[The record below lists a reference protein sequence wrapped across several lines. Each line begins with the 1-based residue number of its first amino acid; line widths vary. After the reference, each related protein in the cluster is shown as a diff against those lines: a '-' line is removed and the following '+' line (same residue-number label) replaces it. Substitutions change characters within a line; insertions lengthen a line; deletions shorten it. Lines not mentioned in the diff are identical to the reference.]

1 MLKSVFTKISKY
13 KLLIGIILLLF
24 CAILEYLGYRQIKT
38 FIPDNEG
45 TAFLIGNLGFVLISF
60 AILFYIGIL
69 YLKPIDDLSKYAKQ
83 IAEKD
88 STSLVGALTEL
99 SHGNLTETISINNS
113 EFKQIKAVD
122 EIKNLSESIGLIST
136 KIHEAAKEYNS
147 ATYKPCQR
155 LCYVGA
161 DSYLEGRALGDYAGK
176 TLNGKGKIAIITG
189 SFSASGLELRRKG
202 FINSIREKYPRIQI
216 LESIETFESEKVIY
230 QKSLELIKKYP
241 DLSAFYI
248 TFALGAIVAKSIE
261 DTHNA
266 KKIMLYCHDLAD
278 ETMHYI
284 KKGIVT
290 ATLGQD
296 TFAQGH
302 DPVIHLFNHI
312 VKKWHPPQPRLL
324 TTNDLITLENYQQF
338 WKEGAG
344 VIESD
349 FMRKRRPKPIE
360 KSSRLIRIAYI
371 GRELNPFWASVKKG
385 VTAASG
391 ELRDYNGSVEWILPE
406 GLEQGGSK
414 NVTVEVYGPAIK
426 SAVAK
431 KYNAIAIAVF
441 DQNLIPYINEA
452 VSQGIPVATFNAEP
466 ISFRDLFS
474 TLAQRANQLISIS
487 ENLGE
492 AVQSSVEA
500 SQYNA
505 SAIHEMAASLKDED
519 NSVHIATEHIHQI
532 NIEIENTVQGAMEQQ
547 KTSNNAATAAN
558 KICQSIN
565 SANENAQLVSKASTE
580 SIDIAKHGAESVME
594 NLKQIVNIQ
603 NAVKIF
609 SDKIKEMSA
618 QSEHIGSIVAT
629 IENISEQTNLLALN
643 AAIEAARAGEQGQ
656 GFAVVADEVRVL
668 AEKSAKATKETSTMI
683 NNVKKNID
691 ESNSHIEKLVA
702 TVNEGIVLAN
712 QSGDAL
718 KKLLN
723 NSTSMNEK
731 IKAMEDA
738 NALAT
743 KLAVE
748 LQSAIEGVTKAIE
761 RNMRST
767 LEVKDNMKTT
777 LDTIMNVSEISKTN
791 ASTIQDLSSET
802 EKVYNQNEKVNT
814 VALQLSSMAKELQG
828 ATAQFNIDEKK

>member
-1 MLKSVFTKISKY
+1 M
-13 KLLIGIILLLF
+13 
-24 CAILEYLGYRQIKT
+24 
-38 FIPDNEG
+38 
-45 TAFLIGNLGFVLISF
+45 
-60 AILFYIGIL
+60 
-69 YLKPIDDLSKYAKQ
+69 
-83 IAEKD
+83 
-88 STSLVGALTEL
+88 
-99 SHGNLTETISINNS
+99 
-113 EFKQIKAVD
+113 
-122 EIKNLSESIGLIST
+122 
-136 KIHEAAKEYNS
+136 
-147 ATYKPCQR
+147 
-155 LCYVGA
+155 GA
-161 DSYLEGRALGDYAGK
+161 DSYLEGRALGEYAGK
-176 TLNGKGKIAIITG
+176 TLKGKGKIAIITG
-189 SFSASGLELRRKG
+189 SFTASGLELRRKG
-202 FINSIREKYPRIQI
+202 FINIIREKYSRIQI
-216 LESIETFESEKVIY
+216 LESVETFESDKMIY
-230 QKSLELIKKYP
+230 QKSLELIKRYP

-248 TFALGAIVAKSIE
+248 TFAMGAVVAKAIE
-261 DTHNA
+261 DTNNA

-312 VKKWHPPQPRLL
+312 VNKWHPVQPRLL

-349 FMRKRRPKPIE
+349 FMRERRPKPIE
-360 KSSRLIRIAYI
+360 KSSRSIRIAYI
-371 GRELNPFWASVKKG
+371 GRELNPFWLSVKKG

-391 ELRDYNGSVEWILPE
+391 ELRNYNGSVEWILPE
-406 GLEQGGSK
+406 GIEQGGSK
-414 NVTVEVYGPAIK
+414 NLTVKVYGPAIK
-426 SAVAK
+426 SAV
-431 KYNAIAIAVF
+431 
-441 DQNLIPYINEA
+441 
-452 VSQGIPVATFNAEP
+452 
-466 ISFRDLFS
+466 
-474 TLAQRANQLISIS
+474 ISIS
-487 ENLGE
+487 ENLRG
-492 AVQSSVEA
+492 AVQRSVEA

-532 NIEIENTVQGAMEQQ
+532 NIEIENTVQGAVEQQ
-547 KTSNNAATAAN
+547 KTANNAAASAD

-565 SANENAQLVSKASTE
+565 SANENAQLVSKASSE

-702 TVNEGIVLAN
+702 SVNEGIVLAN

-718 KKLLN
+718 KKLLD

-743 KLAVE
+743 KLANE
-748 LQSAIEGVTKAIE
+748 LQSAIDGVTKAIE
-761 RNMRST
+761 RNKNST
-767 LEVKDNMKTT
+767 LEVKDNMQTT

-814 VALQLSSMAKELQG
+814 VALQLSTMAKELQG
-828 ATAQFNIDEKK
+828 A

>member
-1 MLKSVFTKISKY
+1 MPNSMLKRISRY
-13 KLLIGIILLLF
+13 KLLIGILVLLS
-24 CAILEYLGYRQIKT
+24 CAIIEYKGYQQIKT
-38 FIPDNEG
+38 FIPESEG
-45 TAFLIGNLGFVLISF
+45 ATFLIGSLGFIVISF
-60 AILFYIGIL
+60 VILFYIGIL
-69 YLKPIDDLSKYAKQ
+69 YLKPIDNLNKSVKQ

-88 STSLVGALTEL
+88 FTSLVGALTEL
-99 SHGNLTETISINNS
+99 SHGNLTETISVNS
-113 EFKQIKAVD
+113 DFKPVKAAD
-122 EIKNLSESIGLIST
+122 EIQTLSESIKLISA
-136 KIHEAAKEYNS
+136 KIHEAAREYNS
-147 ATYKPCQR
+147 ATYKPCRR

-176 TLNGKGKIAIITG
+176 ALNGQGKIAVVTG

-202 FINSIREKYPRIQI
+202 FINIIREKYPRIQI
-216 LESIETFESEKVIY
+216 LESVETFESDKVIY
-230 QKSLELIKKYP
+230 QKSSELIKKYP

-248 TFALGAIVAKSIE
+248 TFALGSVVAKAIE

-266 KKIMLYCHDLAD
+266 KKIMLYCHDLSD

-302 DPVIHLFNHI
+302 DPVIHLFNNI
-312 VKKWHPPQPRLL
+312 VKKWRSPRPRLL
-324 TTNDLITLENYQQF
+324 TTNDLVTLENYRQF
-338 WKEGAG
+338 WKEGVG

-349 FMRKRRPKPIE
+349 FMRERRPKPIE

-391 ELRDYNGSVEWILPE
+391 ELREYNGYVEWILPE
-406 GLEQGGSK
+406 GIEQGGNK
-414 NVTVEVYGPAIK
+414 NLSAEVYGPAIK

-431 KYNAIAIAVF
+431 KYDAIAIAVF

-487 ENLGE
+487 DNLKE

-519 NSVHIATEHIHQI
+519 NSVHIATEHINHI
-532 NIEIENTVQGAMEQQ
+532 NIEIENTVQGAVEQQ
-547 KTSNNAATAAN
+547 KTANNAASAAN

-565 SANENAQLVSKASTE
+565 SANENAQLVSKASSE
-580 SIDIAKHGAESVME
+580 SIGIAKNGAESVME
-594 NLKQIVNIQ
+594 NLKQIFNIQ
-603 NAVKIF
+603 NAVNIF

-691 ESNSHIEKLVA
+691 ESNLHIEKLV
-702 TVNEGIVLAN
+702 TSVNEGIVLAN

-743 KLAVE
+743 KLAGE
-748 LQSAIEGVTKAIE
+748 LQSAISGVTNAIE
-761 RNMRST
+761 RNMHST
-767 LEVKDNMKTT
+767 LEVKDNMRTT

-791 ASTIQDLSSET
+791 ASTIQELSSET

>member
-1 MLKSVFTKISKY
+1 MFDSALKIILKF
-13 KLLIGIILLLF
+13 KLLIGILFLLS
-24 CAILEYLGYRQIKT
+24 CAIIEYIGYQQIKS
-38 FIPDNEG
+38 FIPG
-45 TAFLIGNLGFVLISF
+45 HVGALFLIGNLGFIIISF
-60 AILFYIGIL
+60 VILFYIGSL
-69 YLKPIDDLSKYAKQ
+69 YIKPIDNLNKHVKQ

-88 STSLVGALTEL
+88 ITSLVSALTEL
-99 SHGNLTETISINNS
+99 SHGNLTESLSINA
-113 EFKQIKAVD
+113 EFKQVKAAD
-122 EIKNLSESIGLIST
+122 EIKSLAESINLISN
-136 KIHEAAKEYNS
+136 KMQEASKEYNS
-147 ATYKPCQR
+147 ATNKPCQR

-176 TLNGKGKIAIITG
+176 TLKGSGKIAIVTG

-202 FINSIREKYPRIQI
+202 FINIIREKYSRIQI
-216 LESIETFESEKVIY
+216 LESVETFESEKVIY

-241 DLSAFYI
+241 DLSAIYI
-248 TFALGAIVAKSIE
+248 TFVMGSVVAKAIE

-278 ETMHYI
+278 ETMRYI
-284 KKGIVT
+284 KKGVVT

-302 DPVIHLFNHI
+302 DPVIHLFNNV
-312 VKKWHPPQPRLL
+312 VKKWRPVQPRLI
-324 TTNDLITLENYQQF
+324 TTNDLVTSENYQQF
-338 WKEGAG
+338 WKEGIG
-344 VIESD
+344 IIESD
-349 FMRKRRPKPIE
+349 FMKERRPKAIE

-371 GRELNPFWASVKKG
+371 GRERNAFWESVRKG
-385 VTAASG
+385 VSAAAH
-391 ELRDYNGSVEWILPE
+391 ELKEFNGSVEWILPDGVE
-406 GLEQGGSK
+406 SGGGTNLSA
-414 NVTVEVYGPAIK
+414 EVYGPAIK
-426 SAVAK
+426 SAVEK
-431 KYNAIAIAVF
+431 KYDAIAVGIF

-452 VSQGIPVATFNAEP
+452 VSHGIPVATFNAEP
-466 ISFRDLFS
+466 ISLRDLFS

-487 ENLGE
+487 ENLGNV
-492 AVQSSVEA
+492 VQRSVEA

-519 NSVHIATEHIHQI
+519 NSVHRATEHIHHI
-532 NIEIENTVQGAMEQQ
+532 NMEIENTVQGAIEQQ
-547 KTSNNAATAAN
+547 KIANNAATAAN

-565 SANENAQLVSKASTE
+565 SANENAQLVSKASSE
-580 SIDIAKHGAESVME
+580 SIDVAKKGAESVME

-609 SDKIKEMSA
+609 SDKIKEMST

-668 AEKSAKATKETSTMI
+668 AEKSAKATKETSSMI

-691 ESNSHIEKLVA
+691 ESNTHIEKLVA
-702 TVNEGIVLAN
+702 GVNEGIILAN

-718 KKLLN
+718 KRLLN

-743 KLAVE
+743 KLAGE
-748 LQSAIEGVTKAIE
+748 LQSAINGVTKAIE
-761 RNMRST
+761 RNMQST
-767 LEVKDNMKTT
+767 LQVKDNMQTT

-791 ASTIQDLSSET
+791 STTIQDISSET
-802 EKVYNQNEKVNT
+802 EEVYNQNENVNM
-814 VALQLSSMAKELQG
+814 VAMQLSSIAKELQG
-828 ATAQFNIDEKK
+828 ATAQFNIEEKK

>member
-1 MLKSVFTKISKY
+1 MLNSVLKKIYQY
-13 KLLIGIILLLF
+13 KLLMGILLLLF
-24 CAILEYLGYRQIKT
+24 CAVLEYIGYRQIKT
-38 FIPDNEG
+38 FIPTNAG
-45 TAFLIGNLGFVLISF
+45 ATFLVGNLGFILISF

-69 YLKPIDDLSKYAKQ
+69 YLKPIDDLNKYAKQ

-88 STSLVGALTEL
+88 FNSLVGALTEL
-99 SHGNLTETISINNS
+99 SHGNLTETISINS
-113 EFKQIKAVD
+113 EFKQIKSAD
-122 EIKNLSESIGLIST
+122 EIQNLSESIGLIST

-202 FINSIREKYPRIQI
+202 FINIIREKYSRIQI
-216 LESIETFESEKVIY
+216 LESVETFESNEVIY

-248 TFALGAIVAKSIE
+248 TFALGAVVAKAIE
-261 DTHNA
+261 DTNNA

-302 DPVIHLFNHI
+302 DPVIHLFNNI

-324 TTNDLITLENYQQF
+324 TTNDLVTLENYQQF

-349 FMRKRRPKPIE
+349 FMRERRPKPIE
-360 KSSRLIRIAYI
+360 KSSHLIRIAYI
-371 GRELNPFWASVKKG
+371 GRELNPFWESVKKG

-406 GLEQGGSK
+406 GIEQGGSK
-414 NVTVEVYGPAIK
+414 NLTVEVYGPAIK
-426 SAVAK
+426 SAVEK
-431 KYNAIAIAVF
+431 KYDAIAIAIF

-487 ENLGE
+487 ENLKE
-492 AVQSSVEA
+492 AVQNSVEA

-532 NIEIENTVQGAMEQQ
+532 NKEIENTVQGAVEQQ
-547 KTSNNAATAAN
+547 KTANNAAAAAN

-565 SANENAQLVSKASTE
+565 SANENALLVSNASSE

-618 QSEHIGSIVAT
+618 QSEHIGTIVAT

-683 NNVKKNID
+683 NNVKVNID
-691 ESNSHIEKLVA
+691 ESNLHIEKLVSS
-702 TVNEGIVLAN
+702 VNEGIVLAN

-743 KLAVE
+743 KLAGE

-761 RNMRST
+761 RNMHST
-767 LEVKDNMKTT
+767 LEVKDNMQTT

>member
-1 MLKSVFTKISKY
+1 MFNSALKKISKF
-13 KLLIGIILLLF
+13 KLLIGILILLS
-24 CAILEYLGYRQIKT
+24 CAVLEYIGYQQVRL
-38 FIPDNEG
+38 FIPGNEG
-45 TAFLIGNLGFVLISF
+45 NLFLIGNLSFIIISF
-60 AILFYIGIL
+60 IILFFIGSL
-69 YLKPIDDLSKYAKQ
+69 YLRPIDNLNKYAKQ

-88 STSLVGALTEL
+88 FTSLVSALTEL
-99 SHGNLTETISINNS
+99 SHGNLTENLFINS
-113 EFKQIKAVD
+113 DFKQVKAAD
-122 EIKNLSESIGLIST
+122 EIKNLAESINLISN
-136 KIHEAAKEYNS
+136 KMQEASKEYNS
-147 ATYKPCQR
+147 ATNKPCQR

-161 DSYLEGRALGDYAGK
+161 DSYLEGRALGDCAGK
-176 TLNGKGKIAIITG
+176 TIKGNGKIAIITG

-202 FINSIREKYPRIQI
+202 FINIIREKYSRIQI
-216 LESIETFESEKVIY
+216 LESVETFESEKVIY
-230 QKSLELIKKYP
+230 QKSLELLKKYP
-241 DLSAFYI
+241 DLSALYI
-248 TFALGAIVAKSIE
+248 TFALGAIVAKAIE
-261 DTHNA
+261 DTHNT
-266 KKIMLYCHDLAD
+266 KKIKLYCHDLAN
-278 ETMHYI
+278 ETMRYI

-302 DPVIHLFNHI
+302 DPVIHLFNNV
-312 VKKWHPPQPRLL
+312 VKKWRPSQPRLL
-324 TTNDLITLENYQQF
+324 TTNDLITLENYNQF
-338 WKEGAG
+338 WKEGIG

-349 FMRKRRPKPIE
+349 FMKERRPKPIE

-371 GRELNPFWASVKKG
+371 GRELNPFWEAVKKG
-385 VTAASG
+385 VSAAAD
-391 ELRDYNGSVEWILPE
+391 ELKDFNGFVEWILPE
-406 GLEQGGSK
+406 GIELGGSK
-414 NVTVEVYGPAIK
+414 NLTVEVYGPAIK
-426 SAVAK
+426 SAIEK
-431 KYNAIAIAVF
+431 KYDAIAIAVF
-441 DQNLIPYINEA
+441 DHNLIPYINEA
-452 VSQGIPVATFNAEP
+452 VSHGIPVATFNAEP

-487 ENLGE
+487 ENLRNV
-492 AVQSSVEA
+492 VQRSVEA

-519 NSVHIATEHIHQI
+519 NSVHRATDHIHHI
-532 NIEIENTVQGAMEQQ
+532 NIEIENTVQGAVEQQ
-547 KTSNNAATAAN
+547 KTANDAAAAAN

-580 SIDIAKHGAESVME
+580 SIDVAKKGAESVME

-609 SDKIKEMSA
+609 SDKIKEMST

-702 TVNEGIVLAN
+702 GVNEGIILAN

-718 KKLLN
+718 KRLLN

-743 KLAVE
+743 KLAGE
-748 LQSAIEGVTKAIE
+748 LQSAIDGVTKAIE
-761 RNMRST
+761 RNMQST
-767 LEVKDNMKTT
+767 LEVKDNMQTT

-791 ASTIQDLSSET
+791 ATTIQEISSET

-814 VALQLSSMAKELQG
+814 VALELSSMAKELQG

>member
-1 MLKSVFTKISKY
+1 MLNSFLKEISKY
-13 KLLIGIILLLF
+13 KLLIGILLLLL
-24 CAILEYLGYRQIKT
+24 CAVLEYFGYQSIKL
-38 FIPDNEG
+38 FIPRSEG
-45 TAFLIGNLGFVLISF
+45 SLFLIGNLGFIFISF
-60 AILFYIGIL
+60 LILFYIGSL
-69 YLKPIDDLSKYAKQ
+69 YLKPIDNLNKFVKH

-88 STSLVGALTEL
+88 FSSLVSALTEL
-99 SHGNLTETISINNS
+99 SHGNLTETVSIHS
-113 EFKQIKAVD
+113 DFKEIKAAD
-122 EIKNLSESIGLIST
+122 EIKNLAESINLISN
-136 KIHEAAKEYNS
+136 KMQEASKEYNS
-147 ATYKPCQR
+147 ATNKPCQR

-161 DSYLEGRALGDYAGK
+161 DSYLEGRALGEYTGK
-176 TLNGKGKIAIITG
+176 TLNGKGKIAIVTG
-189 SFSASGLELRRKG
+189 NFSASGLELRRKG
-202 FINSIREKYPRIQI
+202 FMNVIREKYSGIHI
-216 LESIETFESEKVIY
+216 LESVETFESEEIIY
-230 QKSLELIKKYP
+230 EKSVELIKKYP
-241 DLSAFYI
+241 DLSGLYI
-248 TFALGAIVAKSIE
+248 TFALGAEVAKAIE

-278 ETMHYI
+278 ETMKYI

-302 DPVIHLFNHI
+302 DPVIHLFNYI
-312 VKKWHPPQPRLL
+312 VKKWRPSQPRLL
-324 TTNDLITLENYQQF
+324 TTNDLITIENYQKF
-338 WKEGAG
+338 WKEGVG

-349 FMRKRRPKPIE
+349 FMRERRPKPLE
-360 KSSRLIRIAYI
+360 RSSRLIRIAYI
-371 GRELNPFWASVKKG
+371 GRELNPFWESVRKG
-385 VTAASG
+385 VTAASN
-391 ELRDYNGSVEWILPE
+391 ELRDYNGFVEWILPE
-406 GLEQGGSK
+406 GIVQGGNK
-414 NVTVEVYGPAIK
+414 NLSVEVYGPAIK
-426 SAVAK
+426 SAVEK
-431 KYNAIAIAVF
+431 KYDAIAIAVF

-474 TLAQRANQLISIS
+474 TLSQRADQLISIS
-487 ENLGE
+487 ENLRD
-492 AVQSSVEA
+492 AVQRSVEA

-519 NSVHIATEHIHQI
+519 NSVHRATEHIHHI
-532 NIEIENTVQGAMEQQ
+532 NIEIENTVKGAVEQQ
-547 KTSNNAATAAN
+547 KTAHNAATD
-558 KICQSIN
+558 
-565 SANENAQLVSKASTE
+565 SANENAQLVSKASSE
-580 SIDIAKHGAESVME
+580 SIDIAKKGAESVME

-603 NAVKIF
+603 NAVKVF

-702 TVNEGIVLAN
+702 GVNEGIILAN

-718 KKLLN
+718 KKLLD

-743 KLAVE
+743 KLAGE
-748 LQSAIEGVTKAIE
+748 LQSAIDGVTKAIE
-761 RNMRST
+761 TNMQST
-767 LEVKDNMKTT
+767 REVKDNMQTT

-791 ASTIQDLSSET
+791 ASTIQDISSET
-802 EKVYNQNEKVNT
+802 EKVYTQNEKVNT
-814 VALQLSSMAKELQG
+814 VATELSLMAKELQG

>member
-1 MLKSVFTKISKY
+1 MFNSILSKISKY
-13 KLLIGIILLLF
+13 RLFIGIILLLS
-24 CAILEYLGYRQIKT
+24 CAVLQYFGYEQIKT
-38 FIPDNEG
+38 FIPANNG
-45 TAFLIGNLGFVLISF
+45 FTFIVGNLGFVFISF
-60 AILFYIGIL
+60 LILFYIGTL
-69 YLKPIDDLSKYAKQ
+69 YIKPIAKLNVYAKQ

-88 STSLVGALTEL
+88 FTSLVSALTEL
-99 SHGNLTETISINNS
+99 SHGNLTEKISVNSNFEHIKAADEIRNLANSIN
-113 EFKQIKAVD
+113 
-122 EIKNLSESIGLIST
+122 LISA
-136 KIHEAAKEYNS
+136 KMHEASKEYNS

-176 TLNGKGKIAIITG
+176 TLNGKGKIVIITG

-202 FINSIREKYPRIQI
+202 FINIIREKYSRIQI
-216 LESIETFESEKVIY
+216 LESIETFESEDIIY
-230 QKSLELIKKYP
+230 QKSLDMIKKYP

-248 TFALGAIVAKSIE
+248 TFALGAKVAKAIE
-261 DTHNA
+261 DTHYA
-266 KKIMLYCHDLAD
+266 KKILLYCHDLAD
-278 ETMHYI
+278 ETMGYI

-302 DPVIHLFNHI
+302 DPVIHLFNYI
-312 VKKWHPPQPRLL
+312 VKKWRPTQPRLL
-324 TTNDLITLENYQQF
+324 TTNDLITMENYQQF
-338 WKEGAG
+338 WKDGVG

-349 FMRKRRPKPIE
+349 FMRERRPKPVE
-360 KSSRLIRIAYI
+360 RSSRLIRIAYI
-371 GRELNPFWASVKKG
+371 GRELNPFWESVKKG
-385 VTAASG
+385 VTSASN
-391 ELRDYNGSVEWILPE
+391 ELRDYNGFVEWILPE
-406 GLEQGGSK
+406 GVNQKGSK
-414 NVTVEVYGPAIK
+414 NLSVEVYGPAIK

-431 KYNAIAIAVF
+431 KYNAIAVAVF
-441 DQNLIPYINEA
+441 DQNLIPYINDA
-452 VSQGIPVATFNAEP
+452 VSEGIPVATFNAEP

-487 ENLGE
+487 ENLGD
-492 AVQSSVEA
+492 AVKSSVEA

-519 NSVHIATEHIHQI
+519 SSVHRATEHIHQI
-532 NIEIENTVQGAMEQQ
+532 NKEIENTVKGAIEQQ
-547 KTSNNAATAAN
+547 RTAKNAAAAAD

-565 SANENAQLVSKASTE
+565 SASENAQLVSKASSE
-580 SIDIAKHGAESVME
+580 SIETAKKGAESVME

-643 AAIEAARAGEQGQ
+643 AAIEAARAGEKGQ

-691 ESNSHIEKLVA
+691 ESNLHIEKLVA
-702 TVNEGIVLAN
+702 GVNEGIILAN

-723 NSTSMNEK
+723 NSTSMNDK

-743 KLAVE
+743 KLSGE
-748 LQSAIEGVTKAIE
+748 LQLAIEGVTKEIE
-761 RNMRST
+761 RNMKST
-767 LEVKDNMKTT
+767 VDVKENMQTT

-791 ASTIQDLSSET
+791 ASTIQDISSET
-802 EKVYNQNEKVNT
+802 EKVYTQNEKVNT

>member
-1 MLKSVFTKISKY
+1 MHNPVLIKIVKY
-13 KLLIGIILLLF
+13 KLIFGIFLLLS
-24 CAILEYLGYRQIKT
+24 CTVLQYIGYEQIKV
-38 FIPDNEG
+38 FIPDDKG
-45 TAFLIGNLGFVLISF
+45 FIYLLGNLGFVFISF
-60 AILFYIGIL
+60 LILFFVGIF
-69 YLKPIDDLSKYAKQ
+69 YLMPIDKLNKYAKH

-88 STSLVGALTEL
+88 FSLLVSALTEL
-99 SHGNLTETISINNS
+99 SHGNLTETISLNS
-113 EFKQIKAVD
+113 NFERIKAAD
-122 EIKNLSESIGLIST
+122 EIRNLADSIGLIST
-136 KIHEAAKEYNS
+136 KMQEASKEYNS

-176 TLNGKGKIAIITG
+176 TLKGNGKIAIITG

-202 FINSIREKYPRIQI
+202 FLNIIREKYSRIQV
-216 LESIETFESEKVIY
+216 LESVETFESEEIIY
-230 QKSLELIKKYP
+230 QKSIDLIKKYP

-248 TFALGAIVAKSIE
+248 TFALGSRVAKAIE
-261 DTHNA
+261 DTRNT

-278 ETMHYI
+278 ETMRYI
-284 KKGIVT
+284 KKGVVT

-302 DPVIHLFNHI
+302 DPVIHLFNYV
-312 VKKWHPPQPRLL
+312 VKKWRPSHPRLL
-324 TTNDLITLENYQQF
+324 TTNDLITIDNYQQF
-338 WKEGAG
+338 WKDGVG

-349 FMRKRRPKPIE
+349 FMRERRPKPME
-360 KSSRLIRIAYI
+360 RSSRLIKIAYI
-371 GRELNPFWASVKKG
+371 GRELNPFWESVKKG
-385 VTAASG
+385 VTAASN
-391 ELRDYNGSVEWILPE
+391 ELRDYNAFVEWILPE
-406 GLEQGGSK
+406 GVVQGGSK
-414 NVTVEVYGPAIK
+414 NLSVEVYGPAIK

-431 KYNAIAIAVF
+431 KFDAIAIAVF
-441 DQNLIPYINEA
+441 DQNLIPYINDA
-452 VSQGIPVATFNAEP
+452 VAEGIPVATFNAEP

-474 TLAQRANQLISIS
+474 TLAQRASQLISIS
-487 ENLGE
+487 KNLKD

-519 NSVHIATEHIHQI
+519 NSVHRATEHIHHI
-532 NIEIENTVQGAMEQQ
+532 NIEIENAVKGAVEQQ
-547 KTSNNAATAAN
+547 KKAHDAAIAAN

-565 SANENAQLVSKASTE
+565 SANENAQLVSHASSE
-580 SIDIAKHGAESVME
+580 SIGIAKKGAESVME

-609 SDKIKEMSA
+609 SDKIKEMST

-668 AEKSAKATKETSTMI
+668 AEKSAKATKETSSMI
-683 NNVKKNID
+683 NNVKRNID

-702 TVNEGIVLAN
+702 GVNEGIILAN

-738 NALAT
+738 NSLAT
-743 KLAVE
+743 KLAGE
-748 LQSAIEGVTKAIE
+748 LQSTIDGVTKAIE
-761 RNMRST
+761 RNMQST
-767 LEVKDNMKTT
+767 LEVKGNMQTT
-777 LDTIMNVSEISKTN
+777 LDTVMNVSEISKTN
-791 ASTIQDLSSET
+791 AATIQEISSET
-802 EKVYNQNEKVNT
+802 EKVYTQNEKVNT
-814 VALQLSSMAKELQG
+814 VAMQLSSMAKELQG